1 MGLTQITTGG
11 VDDNINI
18 DSNTLKVDGTN
29 NRVGIGTTS
38 PNFALDVNGN
48 IALTEGQVLA
58 WHDGSGNKAGDIYM
72 DSSDNIVFRQ
82 TSSVNERMRIDSSG
96 RLLVGKTSTSNSH
109 TLQVQ
114 AASGAEALSV
124 IGRSADDQSEIT
136 FYEND
141 NTTVLAQIQQISD
154 RTVIRHRTGY
164 LRFDTGGTTER
175 MRIDSSGRLLIGTSS
190 GGANLVIGDVNTPAF
205 NRGAVAIKAVNDA
218 NSIPA
223 NIYLEE
229 ASGAEGYTLSIDSD
243 GDLNFHNSGA
253 STPTVTFSDLD
264 RVGIG
269 TTSPGDQLHIHT
281 ASSGAANVRF
291 SSTDVP
297 NGFFV
302 GFDGQEIGQIWHTA
316 NKDIRIATNN
326 TERMRIDSSGNV
338 GIGTTSVSDDL
349 HLKRTGSSAI
359 IRIENTGN
367 GNHSGIFFVRESSAG
382 TSKGSAN
389 IHVESNTG
397 GTGTALIFGCGS
409 NTSSTGGE
417 RMRIDSSGSLLIQT
431 TARSSSAEGC
441 YFDASNSQQFY
452 QFLVNNTSSS
462 TTANLYIKR
471 QASDGRLIEF
481 RQADNTEGHISVSG
495 TDVTL
500 TGATLSRWSQPASN
514 ADFTGVLRGSVLSNT
529 DEMCEWAH
537 AAQDEVLYT
546 AEDELPEGVSVGDVK
561 TPAKAAYTED
571 NEQLN
576 RMKISDVEGDR
587 DVAGVFREWDA
598 EEEFP
603 DDFCCAMTGDFVIR
617 IAQGTTV
624 ARGDL
629 LMSAGDGTA
638 KPQDDDIVRSKT
650 IAKVTSTTVSTTYS
664 DGSYCVP
671 CVLMAC

>member
-114 AASGAEALSV
+114 AASGSEALSV

-417 RMRIDSSGSLLIQT
+417 RMRIDNSGNLLIGRT
-431 TARSSSAEGC
+431 T
-441 YFDASNSQQFY
+441 
-452 QFLVNNTSSS
+452 
-462 TTANLYIKR
+462 
-471 QASDGRLIEF
+471 
-481 RQADNTEGHISVSG
+481 
-495 TDVTL
+495 
-500 TGATLSRWSQPASN
+500 TGATGNGHTIRGGDSAIFSRSA
-514 ADFTGVLRGSVLSNT
+514 TGETVQICRNDS
-529 DEMCEWAH
+529 
-537 AAQDEVLYT
+537 
-546 AEDELPEGVSVGDVK
+546 
-561 TPAKAAYTED
+561 
-571 NEQLN
+571 
-576 RMKISDVEGDR
+576 
-587 DVAGVFREWDA
+587 
-598 EEEFP
+598 
-603 DDFCCAMTGDFVIR
+603 TGDLLQFRRNNVVCGEVVNTG
-617 IAQGTTV
+617 ATTV
-624 ARGDL
+624 AYQTASDYRLKENVVALSGGIDRVKGLKPSRFNFIAEPEKTVDGFLAHEAQTVVPECATGVKDWVDEEGNPKMQGIDHSKLVPL
-629 LMSAGDGTA
+629 LTAALQEAITKIETLETKVAALEAG
-638 KPQDDDIVRSKT
+638 
-650 IAKVTSTTVSTTYS
+650 
-664 DGSYCVP
+664 
-671 CVLMAC
+671 